1 MVFLPDYLTPA
12 ALAQRPLYA
21 PLAPLLRA
29 TGDRLPALAQLNRI
43 VHANTPGLCN
53 GQGVPLRFV
62 PPSEREGPYE
72 HAVFADGDV
81 ATRADNW
88 HDFFNALVW
97 AAFPR
102 AKAALNARHASE
114 LTPGNQAVRRARGAV
129 RDALTQ
135 FDECGMVVVG
145 TERGPLEALARHE
158 WLGALW
164 HGGARLMSTSRF
176 VLFGHA
182 TYDLLRRPCPGLCAK
197 TLYLVVPEDFMRQ
210 SSEAMLAAVDGW
222 LAKLL
227 SDDHALRSPAAFAPL
242 PLLGIPGVVADNAVY
257 DYYLDERQF
266 RPLRGRAPVRV
277 KYWSGETA
285 DAL

>member
-1 MVFLPDYLTPA
+1 MILRPDYLTPS
-12 ALAQRPLYA
+12 ALAARPLYA
-21 PLAPLLRA
+21 PLATLLRA
-29 TGDRLPALAQLNRI
+29 SGARLPTLAQLNCI
-43 VHANTPGLCN
+43 VRAHAPMLHSA
-53 GQGVPLRFV
+53 QGVPLRFAS
-62 PPSEREGPYE
+62 PGGRERPYE
-72 HAVFADGDV
+72 HAVYADGEV

-102 AKAALNARHASE
+102 AKAALNARHIDE
-114 LTPGNQAVRRARGAV
+114 IVRGNTAGRRARGAV

-145 TERGPLEALARHE
+145 TERAPLEALARHE

-164 HGGARLMSTSRF
+164 HGGAQLMSSCRF

-182 TYDLLRRPCPGLCAK
+182 TYDLLRQPFSGLCAK
-197 TLYLVVPEDFMRQ
+197 TIYLVVPEDFMRQ
-210 SSEAMLAAVDGW
+210 TAETMIEAVDAW
-222 LAKLL
+222 LA
-227 SDDHALRSPAAFAPL
+227 DQFRDANAIRSPAAFAPL

>member
-12 ALAQRPLYA
+12 ALAARPLYA
-21 PLAPLLRA
+21 PLAPLLRDS
-29 TGDRLPALAQLNRI
+29 GDRLPALAQLNRI
-43 VHANTPGLCN
+43 VHAHTPGLCS

-62 PPSEREGPYE
+62 PPGERESLYE

-102 AKAALNARHASE
+102 AKAALNARHVTEIAQ
-114 LTPGNQAVRRARGAV
+114 GNSARRRARGAV

-145 TERGPLEALARHE
+145 SERGPLEALARHE

-164 HGGARLMSTSRF
+164 HGGAQLMASARF

-182 TYDLLRRPCPGLCAK
+182 TYDLLRRPFPGLCAK

-210 SSEAMLAAVDGW
+210 PSEDIVAAIDGW
-222 LAKLL
+222 LADLL
-227 SDDHALRSPAAFAPL
+227 SDDDAVRSPAAFAPL
-242 PLLGIPGVVADNAVY
+242 PLLGIPGVVADSAVY
-257 DYYLDERQF
+257 DYYLDETQF
-266 RPLRGRAPVRV
+266 RPRRGRPPVPVR
-277 KYWSGETA
+277 YWSGEA
-285 DAL
+285 VEAL